1 MPTLLEK
8 LDAFSELGGLNRAIP
23 DHVLK
28 NLSLRF
34 QLRDYQVE
42 ALARFQFYYSAYT
55 DKKLPV
61 HLLFHMATGSGKT
74 LLMAGDILYL
84 YEQGY
89 RNFIFFV
96 NSKNIIKK
104 TQANFLDKGS
114 IKYLFADKIVCRD
127 REIHVQEVENFEAVN
142 PDNINII
149 FTTIQGLHSRL
160 NTPQENTITYEDFKN
175 LKLVFLSD
183 EAHHINALTRQCK
196 KLSKGEAVE
205 LSCWENT
212 VNRIFQSNRANI
224 MLEYTATVEL
234 DNQAIQEKYADKIIY
249 QYTLKK
255 FREDKFS
262 KDVRILQSDISTK
275 DRVLQSVVVSQY
287 RRKVAEKHKL
297 TLKPV
302 ILLKSKRIADSLAF
316 QQKFA
321 SLIKNLKKADIQRI
335 DHNNPSGIIKQAFG
349 FFRAEKI
356 STENLIKEIQEDF
369 SEEKC
374 ITVNSEADSEEKQIT
389 VNTLEAEHNEI
400 RLIFTVN
407 MLNEGW
413 DVLNLFD
420 IVRLYETRDSGNI
433 TISEAQLIGRGARYF
448 PFQLSEDQE
457 KYKRKYDED
466 LANELR
472 VIEELHYHCI
482 SEHRYISEITSELV
496 KAGIK
501 PPDDR
506 RREITVS
513 VKDEIK
519 KTRFWKNEL
528 LFLNELKRN
537 DFAAVKSLKDIVSDP
552 LFKHRLMTGRT
563 IETTV
568 FENGQK
574 EKESISEAPP
584 KIEIMLNTI
593 EKHILHKGLDKIEF
607 YRFVNLRR
615 HFPALRS
622 IDEFIASRN
631 YLGQVTV
638 EVYGRKAQLDALN
651 NHDKFDMALG
661 VLKELAGKIQA
672 NSSDFIGTNEF
683 KAQNIARIIPLTKTI
698 EVLRGG
704 EDQEYGVAM
713 RDAQN
718 PDLRLDLSKH
728 DWYVFNENY
737 GTDQEKYFIQF
748 IRHVY
753 DELKKNYADI
763 YLLRN
768 ERIFKIFRFSDGRAI
783 EPDFVLFLT
792 DKYSKKSLS
801 YQLFIEPKGQHLL
814 KNDQWK
820 EDFLKEIETK
830 HRIDTLFETDKY
842 RIVGLP
848 FYNEDSKKQEFTQ
861 AFYRI
866 VKADSKI
873 EKESNKK
880 SDLFF
885 SDIIPD
891 NQIKKIYKFKGYL
904 PVYSLEAVATS
915 FGKEE
920 HVERLGW
927 KKIKGGKRFKEDR
940 FIAKV
945 VGKSMEP
952 TIPDGSYCIFRFER
966 GGSRNGLV
974 VLVESRLVT
983 DPETS
988 QKFTIKRYK
997 SEKEQLSDGQ
1007 WRHKRIILSPDNK
1020 GFHDIVIESVSEND
1034 FRVVA
1039 EFIEIF
1045 PQGKFKDG
1053 PESTAHNGQDGAE
1066 RA

>member
-23 DHVLK
+23 DYVLT
-28 NLSLRF
+28 NLSSRF
-34 QLRDYQVE
+34 QLRDYQIE

-55 DKKLPV
+55 DKKLPI

-114 IKYLFADKIVCRD
+114 IKYLFADKIVFRD
-127 REIHVQEVENFEAVN
+127 REIQVQEVDNFEAVN
-142 PDNINII
+142 PDSINII
-149 FTTIQGLHSRL
+149 FTTIQGLHTRL

-175 LKLVFLSD
+175 LKVVFLSD
-183 EAHHINALTRQCK
+183 EAHHINALTRQGNR
-196 KLSKGEAVE
+196 LSKGEALE

-212 VNRIFQSNRANI
+212 VNRIFQGNRANV

-287 RRKVAEKHKL
+287 RRKVAEKYKL
-297 TLKPV
+297 NLKPV
-302 ILLKSKRIADSLAF
+302 ILLKSKRIADSEAF
-316 QQKFA
+316 QQRFS
-321 SLIKNLKKADIQRI
+321 SLIKNLKKSNIQKI
-335 DHNNPSGIIKQAFG
+335 ELNNPAGIIRQAFD
-349 FFRAEKI
+349 FFKAEKI
-356 STENLIKEIQEDF
+356 TTENLLKEIQQDF

-374 ITVNSEADSEEKQIT
+374 IAVNSEADSEEKQIK

-466 LANELR
+466 LTNELR
-472 VIEELHYHCI
+472 VLEELHYHCI

-496 KAGIK
+496 KTGIK

-506 RREITVS
+506 RREITVAI
-513 VKDEIK
+513 KDEIK
-519 KTRFWKNEL
+519 KTSFWKNGL
-528 LFLNELKRN
+528 LFLNELKKN
-537 DFAAVKSLKDIVSDP
+537 DFATVRSLKDIVSDTI
-552 LFKHRLMTGRT
+552 FKYRLRTGKT
-563 IETTV
+563 IETKV
-568 FENGQK
+568 FENGRK

-584 KIEIMLNTI
+584 KTEMKLNTI
-593 EKHILHKGLDKIEF
+593 EKHVLRKGLDKIDF
-607 YRFVNLRR
+607 YRFSNLKQ

-622 IDEFIASRN
+622 IDEFITSRD

-638 EVYGRKAQLDALN
+638 EVYGRKEQLGALN
-651 NHDKFDMALG
+651 NHDKFDVALS
-661 VLKELAGKIQA
+661 VLKELAGRIQA

-683 KAQNIARIIPLTKTI
+683 KAQNIARIVPLTKTLEI
-698 EVLRGG
+698 LRGG
-704 EDQEYGVAM
+704 DDREYGVAM

-718 PDLRLDLSKH
+718 PDLRLDLSKR
-728 DWYVFNENY
+728 DWYMFDENY

-753 DELKKNYADI
+753 DELKKSYTNI

-768 ERIFKIFRFSDGRAI
+768 ERIFKIFRFSDGKAV

-792 DKYSKKSLS
+792 EKQSKKSLS
-801 YQLFIEPKGQHLL
+801 YQLFIEPKGQHLI

-820 EDFLKEIETK
+820 EDFLKEIEAK
-830 HRIDTLFETDKY
+830 YRIDTLFEADKY
-842 RIVGLP
+842 SIVGLP
-848 FYNEDSKKQEFTQ
+848 FYNEDAKKQEFSE
-861 AFYRI
+861 AFNKILRLVRKDEENI
-866 VKADSKI
+866 VA
-873 EKESNKK
+873 KET
-880 SDLFF
+880 LFF
-885 SDIIPD
+885 SDLIPNED
-891 NQIKKIYKFKGYL
+891 ILKKNKHLTHL
-904 PVYSLEAVATS
+904 PVLSLQVAATAFS
-915 FGKEE
+915 GEQKYPK
-920 HVERLGW
+920 VIGW
-927 KKIKGGKRFKEDR
+927 KKLDIKKKFNEDY

-945 VGKSMEP
+945 VGRSMEP
-952 TIPDGSYCIFRFER
+952 TIPDDSPCLFRFER
-966 GGSRNGLV
+966 GGSRNGKI
-974 VLVESRLVT
+974 VLVESRQVT
-983 DPETS
+983 DPETH
-988 QKFTIKRYK
+988 QKFTIKRYS
-997 SEKEQLSDGQ
+997 SEKKYFEDGTWQ
-1007 WRHKRIILSPDNK
+1007 HKKIILSPDNK
-1020 GFHDIVIESVSEND
+1020 EFDDIVLENVLEDD

-1039 EFIEIF
+1039 EFICVL
-1045 PQGKFKDG
+1045 
-1053 PESTAHNGQDGAE
+1053 
-1066 RA
+1066 